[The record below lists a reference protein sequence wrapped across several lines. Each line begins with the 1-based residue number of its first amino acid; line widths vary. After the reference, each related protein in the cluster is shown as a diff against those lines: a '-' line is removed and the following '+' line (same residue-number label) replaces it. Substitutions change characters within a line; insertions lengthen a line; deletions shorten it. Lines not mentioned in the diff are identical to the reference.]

1 MGTAKY
7 KELGITYRLEGIP
20 AATKDLAAK
29 SDKNRGGRHQGL
41 STPLVESHQN
51 TTSIII
57 KFEDNYLP

>member
-20 AATKDLAAK
+20 AATKDIAL
-29 SDKNRGGRHQGL
+29 SDKNRGGRNQGL